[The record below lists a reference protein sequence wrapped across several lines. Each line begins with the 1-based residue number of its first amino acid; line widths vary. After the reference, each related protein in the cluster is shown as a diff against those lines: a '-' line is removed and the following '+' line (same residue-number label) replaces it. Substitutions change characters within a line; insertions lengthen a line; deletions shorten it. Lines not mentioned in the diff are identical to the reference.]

1 MVVVIAD
8 SYVYTVSLALG
19 WGGGIEMSFVAI
31 NGMPART
38 STSIFSNT
46 SPSKKNERESIEKH
60 TFVLSTTVNG

>member
-46 SPSKKNERESIEKH
+46 SPSKKK
-60 TFVLSTTVNG
+60 